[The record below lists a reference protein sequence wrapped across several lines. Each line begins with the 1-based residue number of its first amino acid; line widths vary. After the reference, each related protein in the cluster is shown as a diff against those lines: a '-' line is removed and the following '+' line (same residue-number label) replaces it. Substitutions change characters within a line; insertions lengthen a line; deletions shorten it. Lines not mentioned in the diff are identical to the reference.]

1 MSISYL
7 YTEYI
12 DWKNMKRLGER
23 IKRKREDLH
32 LQLNELAKKVG
43 ISSSALS
50 QIEKAKALPSI
61 TNLKLIADH
70 LHTTVGELI
79 GENDILA
86 NNPLIR
92 FSDISFVEENKSGCS
107 SYLLSNHGPN
117 KHMDTILLK
126 FKANSNSEGIVNM
139 HPGQTFLF
147 ILKGEVTVR
156 LDENNY
162 SLKENDSFYL
172 NSNRPHLISNTTTNE
187 SNVLLVS
194 TPSVG

>member
-1 MSISYL
+1 
-7 YTEYI
+7 
-12 DWKNMKRLGER
+12 MKRLGVR
-23 IKRKREDLH
+23 IKRKREELH

-61 TNLKLIADH
+61 TNLKLIANH

-79 GENDILA
+79 GENEVLSK
-86 NNPLIR
+86 NPLVR
-92 FSDISFVEENKSGCS
+92 FDDIAIVEENRLGCS

-117 KHMDTILLK
+117 KHMDTLMLK
-126 FKANSNSEGIVNM
+126 FKAGSSSDGVVQM

-147 ILKGEVTVR
+147 VLEGQVVIR
-156 LDENNY
+156 LEENTYTLNE
-162 SLKENDSFYL
+162 KDSFYL
-172 NSNRPHLISNTTTNE
+172 NSNTRHLISNLREKE
-187 SNVLLVS
+187 SVVLLVS

>member
-1 MSISYL
+1 
-7 YTEYI
+7 
-12 DWKNMKRLGER
+12 MKRLGER
-23 IKRKREDLH
+23 IKRKREELH

-79 GENDILA
+79 GENETLS
-86 NNPLIR
+86 NNPLKK
-92 FSDISFVEENKSGCS
+92 FDDISFVEENASGCS

-117 KHMDTILLK
+117 KHMDTLLLK
-126 FKANSNSEGIVNM
+126 LKPNASSEGLIHM

-147 ILKGEVTVR
+147 VLAGKVMV
-156 LDENNY
+156 DMENKNY
-162 SLKENDSFYL
+162 LLEQNDSFYL
-172 NSNRPHLISNTTTNE
+172 NANRPHVITNTTSTE
-187 SNVLLVS
+187 SMILLVS
-194 TPSVG
+194 TPSFS

>member
-1 MSISYL
+1 
-7 YTEYI
+7 
-12 DWKNMKRLGER
+12 MKRLGER
-23 IKRKREDLH
+23 IKRKREEMH

-61 TNLKLIADH
+61 TNLKLISVH

-79 GENDILA
+79 GENDVLA
-86 NNPLIR
+86 NNPLVR
-92 FSDISFVEENKSGCS
+92 FDDISFVEENQSGCS

-117 KHMDTILLK
+117 KHMDTLLLK
-126 FKANSNSEGIVNM
+126 LKANANSEGVVHK

-147 ILKGEVTVR
+147 VLQGEVVVS
-156 LDENNY
+156 LDDTTY
-162 SLKENDSFYL
+162 ALKKNDSFYL
-172 NSNRPHLISNTTTNE
+172 NSNVSHTILNPTSTE
-187 SNVLLVS
+187 SDVLLVS